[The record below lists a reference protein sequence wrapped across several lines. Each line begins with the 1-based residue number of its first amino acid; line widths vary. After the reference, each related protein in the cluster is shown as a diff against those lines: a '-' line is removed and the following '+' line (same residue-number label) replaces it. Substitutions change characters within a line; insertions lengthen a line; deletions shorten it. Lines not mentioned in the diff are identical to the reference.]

1 MQAPDDEQDAQ
12 NFAASRP
19 EFVFDDDENDSDD
32 REDLAEQVTENDEDA
47 DAGAD
52 DSVNEIPT
60 LSNKADL
67 YALLGLAP
75 VPPPSDADIRGAYHR
90 ISAQFHPDKHPP
102 THQNAA
108 RQQFERVQNAYE
120 ILIDATKRV
129 IYDLVGEDGV
139 TREYAPGGAMR
150 SGPCEQT
157 KEIGPKA
164 MSPQEFRKWFIAQMK
179 KRERK
184 ELQSLVESRT
194 NITLGL
200 DSQSVFPP
208 KDGTTSFAL
217 RVPSIR
223 PTRFALRTSFKVPF
237 PTLYDQGTIDAT
249 GSPQPSSEDSKDDDS
264 YDDALSANKVSGH
277 LMINASVGGQLKQ
290 SQYEVKFRDI
300 KTNEITP
307 KMIPLPPSILA
318 RSLALGTT
326 AFISVPEAG
335 RHDGKYGL
343 FRSVRH
349 FFDGS
354 ELEIGTHLFPQPS
367 SRMTLSRAFTPLDGA
382 KPFLFRAQAFQNLN
396 SVHMP
401 PIVGLTLSRQLGSRH
416 AIFCS
421 WSSGTLFWPFALR
434 ALLAPIIAL
443 GPDPNTASVID
454 FQYSS
459 FSLGLNGSSM
469 PSISQESFDSD
480 SGQKQASHGSWGVE
494 IGTNAHGSSLSV
506 AYGRNVFRGQVPGPK
521 LSEWTDEGRR
531 RQESASDLL
540 AIERINAV
548 RLEVQLSI
556 NSDGA
561 FVWSVGGNRRFGDF
575 TRAGISIGVQGPRGL
590 VLNFT
595 WNRLGQSL
603 TVPVA
608 VCPVS
613 LVDVD
618 IAAAA
623 VGIPWLAYGIL
634 HYALLKPRAGRRR
647 KEALKRRREEVE
659 KAVRRRK
666 QESLTTIELM
676 KPAVERR
683 QQKEDVN
690 GGLVIETAMYGPV
703 IPNLKRTTPSNDLKC
718 HVADVT
724 IPVAALVH
732 HGQLSI
738 PKALNKGQLIGFYD
752 PAPNRPKV
760 LQLRYRYGG
769 KEHYAEFVDDQ
780 DVLCPNRE
788 HTI

>member
-184 ELQSLVESRT
+184 ELQSLVESR
-194 NITLGL
+194 
-200 DSQSVFPP
+200 
-208 KDGTTSFAL
+208 
-217 RVPSIR
+217 
-223 PTRFALRTSFKVPF
+223 
-237 PTLYDQGTIDAT
+237 
-249 GSPQPSSEDSKDDDS
+249 PSSEDSKDDDS

-343 FRSVRH
+343 FRS
-349 FFDGS
+349 
-354 ELEIGTHLFPQPS
+354 
-367 SRMTLSRAFTPLDGA
+367 
-382 KPFLFRAQAFQNLN
+382 
-396 SVHMP
+396 
-401 PIVGLTLSRQLGSRH
+401 
-416 AIFCS
+416 
-421 WSSGTLFWPFALR
+421 
-434 ALLAPIIAL
+434 
-443 GPDPNTASVID
+443 
-454 FQYSS
+454 
-459 FSLGLNGSSM
+459 
-469 PSISQESFDSD
+469 
-480 SGQKQASHGSWGVE
+480 KQASHGSWGVE